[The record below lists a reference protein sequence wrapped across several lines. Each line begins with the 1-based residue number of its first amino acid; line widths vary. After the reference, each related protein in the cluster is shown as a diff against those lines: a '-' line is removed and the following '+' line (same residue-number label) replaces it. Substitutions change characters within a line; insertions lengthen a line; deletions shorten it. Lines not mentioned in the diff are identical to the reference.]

1 MYNSCRPTPVNDHGF
16 DTNKPLVA
24 GRAGKGWIEMSRSLT
39 TILFIGV
46 TGILIAAPVAAAPIV
61 DPAGDFLATYTG
73 PQNGDL
79 DVLSAEVVLAGG
91 TFSFTSLQAAA
102 IGTTPGG
109 FYVWGIDRGQGTAR
123 FGALATGVLFDAVLI
138 LRSDGTGAFADLLN
152 AANSFALAPG
162 TVIISGSTIGAA
174 IAAGQLPSAG
184 FASID
189 YTFNLWPRDAG
200 SAGIAAI
207 SDFAPDNSNFGVTF
221 VPEPASWAM
230 LITGLAGVGAAMR
243 RRRGVRVRAA

>member
-1 MYNSCRPTPVNDHGF
+1 MSLLLSKILLIGA
-16 DTNKPLVA
+16 A
-24 GRAGKGWIEMSRSLT
+24 GAA
-39 TILFIGV
+39 
-46 TGILIAAPVAAAPIV
+46 IAAPVVAAPIS

-79 DVLSAEVVLAGG
+79 DVLSAEVVLASGTL
-91 TFSFTSLQAAA
+91 TFSSLQAAA

-123 FGALATGVLFDAVLI
+123 FGALATGVLFDAVVI
-138 LRSDGTGAFADLLN
+138 LRSDGTGNFADLLN
-152 AANSFALAPG
+152 PLNSFALAPG

-174 IAAGQLPSAG
+174 IAASQLPSTG

-189 YTFNLWPRDAG
+189 YTFNLWPRDAA

-230 LITGLAGVGAAMR
+230 LIAGFASVGAAMR
-243 RRRGVRVRAA
+243 RRRALAA